1 MVSCS
6 CGNPSILVVN
16 AHHGYSSACGRW
28 RCLPSTD
35 HFDSHT
41 FAWPQNSHP
50 NKLWMNYVGQKEEPC
65 QNAYVYA
72 CRGSYCSLWIWVSIQ
87 ILNYPGFAFS
97 FTDGET
103 NPRGREGVHGLET
116 EPSRLC
122 IVSFVLSLTSSRL
135 SMYVLNEIVY
145 ISQIFCRLSFISSCF
160 KRIYLCNICFLPI
173 IYIVLV
179 SQLHMYRILPE
190 VCCSWCLLRENT
202 VKKIV
207 ASLCNSYEL
216 CSLVNQFS
224 GHVIRYWTGA
234 DQDEQYRYW
243 PWAWEIMLILD
254 SREWWYL
261 NWLRWSSRTDLPL
274 CIQFQ
279 SFGEPNIEGL
289 RI

>member
-50 NKLWMNYVGQKEEPC
+50 NKLWMNYVGQKEESY

-116 EPSRLC
+116 EPSRNLKC

-207 ASLCNSYEL
+207 ASLCNSYEHPI
-216 CSLVNQFS
+216 SKFWGAQ
-224 GHVIRYWTGA
+224 YW
-234 DQDEQYRYW
+234 
-243 PWAWEIMLILD
+243 
-254 SREWWYL
+254 
-261 NWLRWSSRTDLPL
+261 RWSSRQHLIASDKI
-274 CIQFQ
+274 CIH
-279 SFGEPNIEGL
+279 SCTIIPWLRGL
-289 RI
+289 KWSYMVSWTCSSLEK